1 MSLPLEG
8 YRILELGAAI
18 ASPYGTGLCG
28 DLGAEVI
35 KIETQRRPDNMRYSA
50 GVDPAPN
57 PLDGGLLFNG
67 INRNK
72 RGMTLDL
79 LTPGGRELF
88 LQMVR
93 TADAVVENFSA
104 GTMEAF
110 GLPYSVLRRERPDL
124 IMISL
129 SGFGA
134 TGPYKDCV
142 AYGIVLEGLAGM
154 LNMEGYEGERPLA
167 TPFTYNDYIASLY
180 GAHLLQAALYRRLS
194 TGRGLYVDFAEAEI
208 SLGLVPQGILA
219 WLLHQESWGRD
230 ANRDHFSLVRDT
242 YPCLGDDAWIAINV
256 TDGTQ
261 WQGLCRA
268 IGRTDLAH
276 LQSVEGQDHNAA
288 SKKAMDAAIADWT
301 RTRTPEEA
309 FQALQAQGVPAGP
322 AYTLDQTLEDPH
334 VVGRNVVTKD
344 ALHQYTK
351 GRLVPE
357 PPLRITGV
365 PRDIRLPAPC
375 WGQDNSYVV
384 RDLLGHGGEEYDR
397 LTRGK
402 ALS

>member
-1 MSLPLEG
+1 MSLPMEG

-18 ASPYGTGLCG
+18 ASPYATGLCG

-35 KIETQRRPDNMRYSA
+35 KIETQRRPDNMRYAA

-104 GTMEAF
+104 GTMDTF
-110 GLPYSVLRRERPDL
+110 GLPYAVLRRERPDL

-154 LNMEGYEGERPLA
+154 LNVEGYEGDRPLE
-167 TPFTYNDYIASLY
+167 TPFTYNDYISSMY
-180 GAHLLQAALYRRLS
+180 GAHLLQSALYRRLS
-194 TGRGLYVDFAEAEI
+194 TGQGLYVDFAEAEV
-208 SLGLVPQGILA
+208 SLSLVPQGILA
-219 WLLHQESWGRD
+219 WLLHQESWRRD
-230 ANRDHFSLVRDT
+230 ANEDHFSLVRDT
-242 YPCLGDDAWIAINV
+242 YPCRGDDAWVAINV
-256 TDGTQ
+256 TDGAQ
-261 WQGLCRA
+261 WRGVCRA
-268 IGRTDLAH
+268 IGRTDLHTLADQGH
-276 LQSVEGQDHNAA
+276 AVQRKE
-288 SKKAMDAAIADWT
+288 AMDAAIAAWT
-301 RTRTPEEA
+301 RTRSPQEA
-309 FQALQAQGVPAGP
+309 SEALQALGVPAGP
-322 AYTLDQTLEDPH
+322 AYTMDQTLQNPH
-334 VVGRNVVTKD
+334 VVERNVITKD
-344 ALHQYTK
+344 ALHPYTK
-351 GRLVPE
+351 GRRVPE

-375 WGQDNSYVV
+375 WGQDNAYVV
-384 RDLLGHGGEEYDR
+384 RDLLGHGDEEYDR
-397 LTRGK
+397 LTKGK